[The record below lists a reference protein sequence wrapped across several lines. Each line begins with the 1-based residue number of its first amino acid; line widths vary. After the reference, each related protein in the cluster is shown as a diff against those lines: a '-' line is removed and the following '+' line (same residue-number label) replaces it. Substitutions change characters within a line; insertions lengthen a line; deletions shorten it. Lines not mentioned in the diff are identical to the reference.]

1 MESKKIIAAALAAT
15 IAASV
20 SPINVMG
27 DNEIENFG
35 LGYSEDDNNDDLM
48 LMSAENID
56 VRKIS
61 ETDTSITVSWSGFNT
76 EKAAAYTVVCDGL
89 ESEKITDTTYTV
101 VGLTGGCEYSIAVRA
116 YDEVGEI
123 VGVSDAIY
131 AYTDWNII
139 SDVTLTSNKTV
150 ADLNVSGNLNLNGYT
165 LTVTGDVYLTSSTL
179 FVNRG
184 KMYVNGNFNMSSTNG
199 NCGYG
204 YLNMSNAEDYICVN
218 GDFLAYSYSSNT
230 LTDGII
236 EVKGDF
242 TQKKYYYG
250 YTNNFAPS
258 GNHKVVLSG
267 RGIQKINFESEQSM
281 FNILEITKPL
291 ETGYVFSR
299 TPLWNELSE
308 KNSDNEPPT
317 APENLHAERSTSTSI
332 KITWN
337 ESEDESGIYCYYVY
351 RDGEKVGSTKNLYY
365 VDTGLKSHSQHMY
378 YVIACDVD
386 GNMSEKSD
394 IIEAATDADEY
405 APT

>member
-165 LTVTGDVYLTSSTL
+165 LTVTGDAYLTSSTL

-267 RGIQKINFESEQSM
+267 RGIQK
-281 FNILEITKPL
+281 
-291 ETGYVFSR
+291 
-299 TPLWNELSE
+299 
-308 KNSDNEPPT
+308 
-317 APENLHAERSTSTSI
+317 
-332 KITWN
+332 
-337 ESEDESGIYCYYVY
+337 
-351 RDGEKVGSTKNLYY
+351 
-365 VDTGLKSHSQHMY
+365 
-378 YVIACDVD
+378 
-386 GNMSEKSD
+386 
-394 IIEAATDADEY
+394 
-405 APT
+405 